1 MKDFFENRDKYWT
14 FQDVVDFIYDHFD
27 VLWSFTFRIWEKEN
41 TPDMNQRAWVVLIY
55 SKMMWY
61 TFEQVKALFCEHD
74 HFAIAMPETRIGR
87 NIVEINNI
95 YYDLIRKWYP
105 REIKIEDFPELI
117 ELPDGILQMK

>member
-1 MKDFFENRDKYWT
+1 MKDFFHNRLEYWT
-14 FQDVVDFIYDHFD
+14 FQEVVDFIYDNFE
-27 VLWSFTFRIWEKEN
+27 VTWSFSFRIWNKIN
-41 TPDMNQRAWVVLIY
+41 TPEENQRAGLVLIY

-95 YYDLIRKWYP
+95 YYDLIKNWHSRD
-105 REIKIEDFPELI
+105 IKIKDFPELI
-117 ELPDGILQMK
+117 ELPDNIIKK